1 MLLLCAGAA
10 ASLAGV
16 WTLAGLSESSAL
28 RVTPRVIG
36 AAAVGLL
43 GEALLYGR
51 SPAELRG
58 ELALPLLFGT
68 ASVLALAVGAAK
80 IEAALAEKNGARVVR
95 RASGILVGSFLGMAA
110 VGAASLDLRGT
121 SLSHAQ
127 LGWALMFGLTASSLI
142 VFSQRARYAGVA
154 LLALGQRAWLL
165 AVAAVALL
173 AGARLTVAAPASD
186 KPQLAPAVSAPV
198 VSAPVVSAPV
208 VSAPVVS
215 APVVSGS
222 AAEPS
227 PSPAAAPSVVPAPST
242 EATAA
247 PSAAAPSIAA
257 SAPAPT
263 GKLELSI
270 EAIKVRGMLEADA
283 RGGVSRRIDRL
294 QACLAEP
301 QNQAAGSVTIKV
313 GLDAAGSV
321 AFSRASAGELKDSP
335 LAACLVPVFY
345 KMGFA
350 APASGNSGFEITLR
364 TTSP

>member
-28 RVTPRVIG
+28 RVTPRVMG
-36 AAAVGLL
+36 ATAVGLV

-80 IEAALAEKNGARVVR
+80 IEAALAEKDGARVVR
-95 RASGILVGSFLGMAA
+95 RAGGILIGSFFGMAA

-127 LGWALMFGLTASSLI
+127 LGWALMFGLVASSLI
-142 VFSQRARYAGVA
+142 VFSQRARYAGVG
-154 LLALGQRAWLL
+154 LVALGQRAWLL
-165 AVAAVALL
+165 AVAAIALL
-173 AGARLTVAAPASD
+173 AGARLTVAAPA
-186 KPQLAPAVSAPV
+186 KQAPAAPV
-198 VSAPVVSAPV
+198 VSAPVVEATPNV
-208 VSAPVVS
+208 EAT
-215 APVVSGS
+215 
-222 AAEPS
+222 
-227 PSPAAAPSVVPAPST
+227 AAPSAAPAPSV

-247 PSAAAPSIAA
+247 PSAAAVPSIAA

-263 GKLELSI
+263 GKSELII
-270 EAIKVRGMLEADA
+270 EAVKVRGMLEADA
-283 RGGVSRRIDRL
+283 RGGVSRRMERL

-301 QNQAAGSVTIKV
+301 KNQVAGSVTIKV

-321 AFSRASAGELKDSP
+321 AFSRASDGELKDSP

-350 APASGNSGFEITLR
+350 APVSGNSGFEITLR
-364 TTSP
+364 ATVP